1 MKLKIRFNFNRCP
14 PVCQPK
20 KREKRQAK
28 AKKKGGRPQNESV
41 LKPQRFNLF
50 GAASV

>member
-1 MKLKIRFNFNRCP
+1 MKLKIRFNFNRRF

-50 GAASV
+50 WAASV